1 MKHVRLPAYDATE
14 LDRLSYS
21 SGELVNDSTNLLVR
35 YMDGVTPGGFKL
47 ATQSYVQNNTITSG
61 NLASNLATALQP
73 YALTSA
79 LSAYATTSALN
90 SAVSAIPIYSLPTAS
105 NSVLG
110 GVKVDGTSITISN
123 GVISGSNQYSLPI
136 ATTSILG
143 GVKPDGTTITINP
156 STGVISGA
164 NTYVLPTATT
174 SVKGGVTIPA
184 VATSGINN
192 TSGAISLAQATTTQL
207 GGVKVD
213 GTTITINAGT
223 GVISGANTYVLPTA
237 TDTVKGG
244 VTIPAT
250 ANSGLTNTAGAI
262 RLATATTNQLGGVKV
277 DGVTITI
284 NGSGVIA
291 ANITGAIVFQGGW
304 SAATNTPT
312 LSNASSAYN
321 TNGFEFVNT
330 AAGTVNFG
338 AGNVTFAVGDNVIYD
353 GVKWVKIPIGSS
365 AGTVNSLLT
374 IDNSGTGTTSGTTF
388 NGSAAVTI
396 SYNSIGASPLI
407 GSSSLTTVGTVTTG
421 TWNADIIAPAYGGT
435 GVANS
440 FTLTVSGA
448 NRTLNQSVASGASPT
463 FDAANISGTAPSLS
477 VGTATSAGNAT
488 TAGKAT
494 NLAGGANYRIAYQ
507 TGVDATGFIAAPADN
522 TYLKYTTVG
531 GIVWTTVATAAAA
544 TNVAGGAASR
554 IVYNTAADTTGFI
567 VAPTVASTYLQWN
580 GTAFVFAAVTGATG
594 GTVTS
599 VGGTGTIS
607 GITLSGTV
615 TSTGNLTLGGSL
627 SLISPP
633 AIGSTTPNTGAFSI
647 LTVNGAGTSAVTL
660 SPTGSGTVTINPT
673 TVGTI
678 NNVSIGATTRAAGNF
693 TTLDSNNRYTNSFLS
708 TTADGGGSIYLSNA
722 TNGRIDFI
730 AGGFAAPAFTT
741 RSVGTKI
748 VLFPQ
753 IGAAAVDYAIGIESG
768 TQWSSVPSSAQQ
780 FKWYAGTTNIAT
792 LSGAG
797 ALSAV
802 TFTSTQATGTAPFT
816 VTSTTN
822 VANLNAS
829 SVNGVTADKM
839 YLQATTRLAVTN
851 NGATAYRFDQYGV
864 TDDPTIYA
872 TSGATI
878 AFELNVTGHPF
889 LIRTSGGVN
898 YDTGLTHVSPTGTV
912 LTGSAAQGQVSGT
925 LYWKIPAA
933 TTGAYQYICSVHSV
947 MVGVIT
953 ISPGTATNG
962 PAFRA
967 YIAVGQTILSNGAQ
981 QKVTFGTETFDT
993 NANFATS
1000 RFTPTVEGYYQL
1012 NSTVRIAGPSS
1023 TGECMLI
1030 LYKNGSEYARGSNQS
1045 GTEQG
1050 ASFYSMQVSDIAYAN
1065 GSSDYFEIYIQQTG
1079 GVSKDTT
1086 AGANISYFSGAMIR
1100 GA

>member
-1 MKHVRLPAYDATE
+1 
-14 LDRLSYS
+14 
-21 SGELVNDSTNLLVR
+21 
-35 YMDGVTPGGFKL
+35 MDGVTPGGFKL
-47 ATQSYVQNNTITSG
+47 ATQAYVQSNTITSG

-79 LSAYATTSALN
+79 LSVYATTTALN
-90 SAVSAIPIYSLPTAS
+90 SAISAIPIYSLPTATTS
-105 NSVLG
+105 ILG
-110 GVKVDGTSITISN
+110 GVKVDGTSITINN

-136 ATTSILG
+136 ATTSVIG
-143 GVKPDGTTITINP
+143 GVRPDGTTITINP
-156 STGVISGA
+156 ATGVISGA

-174 SVKGGVTIPA
+174 SVKGGITVPA

-213 GTTITINAGT
+213 GTTITINSGT

-237 TDTVKGG
+237 TTTVLGG
-244 VTIPAT
+244 VTVPAV

-262 RLATATTNQLGGVKV
+262 RLATATTNQLGGIKV

-284 NGSGVIA
+284 NGSGVIS

-321 TNGFEFVNT
+321 TNGFEFVTT

-353 GVKWVKIPIGSS
+353 GTKWVKIPIGSS

-374 IDNSGTGTTSGTTF
+374 VSDSGTGDIPTTTF
-388 NGSAAVTI
+388 NGSSPVTI
-396 SYNSIGASPLI
+396 SYNSIGASPLA
-407 GSSSLTTVGTVTTG
+407 GSASLTTLGTIATG
-421 TWNADIIAPAYGGT
+421 VWNGTLIGSTYGGT
-435 GVANS
+435 GVNNAGR
-440 FTLTVSGA
+440 TLTITGA
-448 NRTLNQSVASGASPT
+448 NRTLDQDVTNGSSPT
-463 FDAANISGTAPSLS
+463 FTATNFSGTAASLTAGNATLAAS
-477 VGTATSAGNAT
+477 ATSAG
-488 TAGKAT
+488 KST
-494 NLAGGANYRIAYQ
+494 NLAGGVANQVPYQ
-507 TGVDATGFIAAPADN
+507 TGADTTAFITAPTN
-522 TYLKYTTVG
+522 TSTYLQWNG
-531 GIVWTTVATAAAA
+531 SAFVWATVATATSA
-544 TNVAGGAASR
+544 TNIAGGAANR
-554 IVYNTAADTTGFI
+554 IAVQTGAGATGFV
-567 VAPTVASTYLQWN
+567 VAPTATNTYLQWN
-580 GTAFVFAAVTGATG
+580 GTAFAFAAVTGATG

-599 VGGTGTIS
+599 VGGTGTVS

-615 TSTGNLTLGGSL
+615 TSSGNLTLGGTL
-627 SLISPP
+627 SLVSPP
-633 AIGSTTPNTGAFSI
+633 AIGSTTANTGAFTI
-647 LTVNGAGTSAVTL
+647 LTVNSGLTSGVTL

-673 TVGTI
+673 TSGTI
-678 NNVSIGATTRAAGNF
+678 NNMSIGVTTAAAGRF
-693 TTLDSNNRYTNSFLS
+693 TTATLTSQAGT
-708 TTADGGGSIYLSNA
+708 
-722 TNGRIDFI
+722 TNGTGSLYLNNVTSARIDFI
-730 AGGFAAPAFTT
+730 ASGVLAPTFTT
-741 RSVGTKI
+741 KSVGTKI
-748 VLFPQ
+748 VLYPAL
-753 IGAAAVDYAIGIESG
+753 GAAAADWAIGIDTG
-768 TQWSSVPSSAQQ
+768 TTWFSVPAVSATYHWS
-780 FKWYAGTTNIAT
+780 FYGGTTKVADIDGT
-792 LSGAG
+792 GAMS
-797 ALSAV
+797 ALSYA
-802 TFTSTQATGTAPFT
+802 STASTGTAPFT

-839 YLQATTRLAVTN
+839 YLQAATILAVTN
-851 NGATAYRFDQYGV
+851 NGTTAYRFDQYGV

-872 TSGATI
+872 TSGTTI

-898 YDTGLTHVSPTGTV
+898 YNDGLVHVSTTGTV
-912 LTGSAAQGQVSGT
+912 LTGAAAQGQVSGT

-933 TTGAYQYICSVHSV
+933 TTGAYQYICSIHSG

-1086 AGANISYFSGAMIR
+1086 AGSNISYFSGSHIR